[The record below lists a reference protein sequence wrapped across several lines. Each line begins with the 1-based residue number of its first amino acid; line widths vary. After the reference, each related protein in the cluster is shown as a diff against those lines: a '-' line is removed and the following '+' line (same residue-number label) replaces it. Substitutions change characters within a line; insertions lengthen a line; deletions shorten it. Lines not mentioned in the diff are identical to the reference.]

1 MKKALWK
8 SLERYLSLHFLGTV
22 HFHRLNTCIFRVH
35 IIRMLK
41 EFTLE
46 LKALTGIRLDSLL
59 CDLTW
64 I

>member
-1 MKKALWK
+1 MKKALRK

-22 HFHRLNTCIFRVH
+22 SFHRPNTCMFCVH
-35 IIRMLK
+35 ITRMLK

-46 LKALTGIRLDSLL
+46 LKELTGIRLDSLL